1 MRHRIS
7 KLSSIA
13 LVGAG
18 LALGSY
24 AGVAAAQDIERP
36 PTTDRFD
43 DREGGMDWGWIGLLG
58 LGGLAGLMGREKR
71 PAYRATQT
79 TTTPNRV

>member
-7 KLSSIA
+7 KLTGIA
-13 LVGAG
+13 LLGSG
-18 LALGSY
+18 LALGTF
-24 AGVAAAQDIERP
+24 AGVAAAQEIDR
-36 PTTDRFD
+36 PTTTERFD
-43 DREGGMDWGWIGLLG
+43 DRDGMDWGWIGLLG

-71 PAYRATQT
+71 AAYRPAQT